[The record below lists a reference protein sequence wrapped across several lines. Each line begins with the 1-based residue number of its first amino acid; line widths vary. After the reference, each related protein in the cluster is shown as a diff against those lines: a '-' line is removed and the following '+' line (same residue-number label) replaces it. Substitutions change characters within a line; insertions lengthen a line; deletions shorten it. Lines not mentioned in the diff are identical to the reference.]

1 MFQYISC
8 YSLSCGKDLFK
19 WESWEFQYISCYSL
33 SVTRKKT
40 SYRRKLF
47 QYISC
52 YSLSHFRS
60 VMYPLHICFN
70 TSHVTLYLNSLLD
83 SKAGLQF
90 QYISCYS
97 LSSAQRRK
105 RNYYT
110 GFNTSHVTLYP
121 GIRLYRPWQNQVSI
135 HLMLLFIW
143 ISWLF
148 RLWCNS
154 FQYISCYSLSEKW
167 ITTKA
172 TSLSVSIHLMLLF
185 IWNQHVP
192 VRFVQ

>member
-40 SYRRKLF
+40 SYRRKLFQYISCYSLSSDADPFYADTTSF

-154 FQYISCYSLSEKW
+154 FQYISCYSLS
-167 ITTKA
+167 
-172 TSLSVSIHLMLLF
+172 LVL
-185 IWNQHVP
+185 
-192 VRFVQ
+192 